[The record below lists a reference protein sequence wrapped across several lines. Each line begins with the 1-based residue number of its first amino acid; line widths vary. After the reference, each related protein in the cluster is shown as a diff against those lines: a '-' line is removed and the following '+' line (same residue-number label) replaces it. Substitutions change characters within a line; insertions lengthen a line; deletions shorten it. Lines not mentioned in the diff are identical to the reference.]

1 MSRRLLAVLALLGLS
16 ACATAL
22 PIRFYTLSPQAEPAP
37 QRGSQVVALGSVT
50 LPDYLDRPEIVTR
63 TSPTQ
68 VQMGEIDRWAE
79 PLEPMVQ
86 RVLGQELAR
95 LASVREVVVL
105 PQQRDVRYDRLVE
118 VEVMEFEADAAG
130 KVMLDARWRVFGQDG
145 ERQLATRQTLIVEN
159 GAPPPDYAAIAAAMS
174 RALDR
179 LAQEIVGALESRS
192 A

>member
-1 MSRRLLAVLALLGLS
+1 MSLRLLPFFALLGTA
-16 ACATAL
+16 ACAAAVPT
-22 PIRFYTLSPQAEPAP
+22 RFYTLTPQAEPAP

-63 TSPTQ
+63 TGATQ
-68 VQMGEIDRWAE
+68 VQLGEIDRWAE

-118 VEVMEFEADAAG
+118 VEVLQFEADAAG

-159 GAPPPDYAAIAAAMS
+159 GAPPPDYAAVAAAMS

-179 LAQEIVGALESRS
+179 LAVEIVAALRDQR